1 MISRPGDNVR
11 KLLVILLFSLA
22 IGGVATTIAA
32 NEVTVTG
39 STTVGPLGIL
49 CADSFNAVQTDYHVS
64 VSQTGTGAG
73 VTSIAEGKAD
83 VAMAS
88 REITPDEKA
97 KYGDKFQETLVGYDG
112 IAICVS
118 KTIYDAGVTALTREQ
133 VRKIYQGQIK
143 NWKDVGGPNEAIY
156 VISREQGSGTR
167 DTFLEDIFGSNKAE
181 TPGVSTY
188 SSSNSEIKTAITGS
202 DKAIGY
208 LGYSYAQ
215 GGNLKPLKLDG
226 VLLTPET
233 AKDRTYPLA
242 RRLYLDTFGDPKP
255 GARAFMEFVKGP
267 QGQKI
272 AEDNGFITLN
282 APSIQT
288 AAQANLTSERVEKNE
303 SAEKKTQPGFELAFG
318 LIGLLVVSYVSR
330 KRHA

>member
-1 MISRPGDNVR
+1 MVSSSGDIVR
-11 KLLVILLFSLA
+11 KLLVILLFALA
-22 IGGVATTIAA
+22 VGEIATTIAA

-49 CADSFNAVQTDYHVS
+49 CADSFNTVQTEYHVS

-88 REITPDEKA
+88 REITPDERA

-118 KTIYDAGVTALTREQ
+118 KPIYDAGVIALTKEQ
-133 VRKIYQGQIK
+133 VRKIYQGEIES
-143 NWKDVGGPNEAIY
+143 WKDVGGPNKAIY

-215 GGNLKPLKLDG
+215 GGNLKALKLDG

-233 AKDRTYPLA
+233 AKNRTYPLA

-255 GARAFMEFVKGP
+255 GATAFIEFVKSSP
-267 QGQKI
+267 GQKI

-282 APSIQT
+282 APEIQT
-288 AAQANLTSERVEKNE
+288 AVQANLTSEGVGNNKA
-303 SAEKKTQPGFELAFG
+303 AEKKQPGFELALAFAC
-318 LIGLLVVSYVSR
+318 LMAVYCMIL
-330 KRHA
+330 KRRA